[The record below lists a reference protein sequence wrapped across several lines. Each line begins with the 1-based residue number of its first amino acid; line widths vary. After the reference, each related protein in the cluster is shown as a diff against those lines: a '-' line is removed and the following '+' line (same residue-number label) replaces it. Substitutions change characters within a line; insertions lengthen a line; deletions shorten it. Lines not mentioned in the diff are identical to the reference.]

1 MLLVTSLL
9 FRFSD
14 FHRESE
20 QTSSKLHATRAYR
33 GSAPPRRVI
42 ISCRVAISNADIELA
57 CSNLSRTDV
66 EGLNSLNW
74 MPWSRVHCCKY
85 TSMPR
90 PPPPKT
96 YTSERSSTTIRAS
109 PCEVT
114 ASRNLKA
121 ASLPTILPS
130 HSTTAK
136 SLMLS
141 ICALSMTSSQRC
153 SVALKHEPCHRFASC
168 ILCRIGG

>member
-1 MLLVTSLL
+1 MPTPTKV
-9 FRFSD
+9 
-14 FHRESE
+14 
-20 QTSSKLHATRAYR
+20 
-33 GSAPPRRVI
+33 
-42 ISCRVAISNADIELA
+42 ISCTVEISNAHIELA

-66 EGLNSLNW
+66 EGSNSLNW

-90 PPPPKT
+90 PPPPMA

-109 PCEVT
+109 VCEVT

-121 ASLPTILPS
+121 ASLPSLPS
-130 HSTTAK
+130 HSTTAR

-141 ICALSMTSSQRC
+141 MCTLISMTSSQRC
-153 SVALKHEPCHRFASC
+153 SVSLKHEPCHRFASC

>member
-20 QTSSKLHATRAYR
+20 QTSSKLHAARAYR
-33 GSAPPRRVI
+33 GSAPPRRV

-66 EGLNSLNW
+66 EGLNSLHW

-90 PPPPKT
+90 PPPPKA

-109 PCEVT
+109 VCEVT
-114 ASRNLKA
+114 ASRNLK

-136 SLMLS
+136 SLLMLS
-141 ICALSMTSSQRC
+141 ICMLSITSSQRC
-153 SVALKHEPCHRFASC
+153 SVALKHERCHRFASC
-168 ILCRIGG
+168 ILCWIRG